1 MTLGQQLKEARLR
14 FPRKTQRQVA
24 DAIGITKRTVIRIEN
39 GYVVPQPRQR
49 VLVEMWILRKQSEE
63 REIYQNAA
71 ADFE

>member
-49 VLVEMWILRKQSEE
+49 VLVEMWILRKKSEE
-63 REIYQNAA
+63 KEIYGSEENCGA
-71 ADFE
+71 

>member
-49 VLVEMWILRKQSEE
+49 MLVEMWILRK
-63 REIYQNAA
+63 R
-71 ADFE
+71 ADEKEVYGEDGRCV